1 MLKKKTKE
9 DEKSILVEHVQVVD
23 SLKKKDLLC
32 YWLSMPLNVSNV
44 FH

>member
-1 MLKKKTKE
+1 MLRKKTKE
-9 DEKSILVEHVQVVD
+9 NEKSILVEHVQVVD
-23 SLKKKDLLC
+23 SLKKDLLC